1 MCHEKISK
9 EGLEARFEVG
19 EERGV
24 RLGMAKKAYRVA
36 VVGVTGAVGQ
46 EILRVLEKRKFPVS
60 ELVPLASERSAGTEV
75 EFAGKKFKVRKLE
88 AAAFAG
94 VEVAFFS
101 AGATRSREFIPIA
114 RKAGAVVV
122 DNSSAFRMDPEVP
135 LVVPEVN
142 GDLLN
147 AKPGL
152 IANPNCSAAILA
164 VALVPLHR
172 LAGLESVVVAT
183 YQSASGAGAKAMA
196 ELDQQTRDYAAG
208 KELKAEVFPHVLA
221 LNLFSH
227 NSPIGKDGYNEEEQ
241 KMVEE
246 TRKIFGLPH
255 LRMVPTCVR
264 VPVPRAHSEAVVARF
279 SRSISLKQAQE
290 AFAKAAGVRVVD
302 HPEKNLFPM
311 PSQAS
316 GGAGGFGRE
325 DTSGGGRS
333 SIDGVFCQRGSTS
346 ERGRLE
352 CGANYRGASEAGR
365 TARVKESWLTL
376 SRPFRGCRN
385 HPPKRRVYSKGW
397 S

>member
-1 MCHEKISK
+1 
-9 EGLEARFEVG
+9 
-19 EERGV
+19 
-24 RLGMAKKAYRVA
+24 MAKKSYRVA

-46 EILRVLEKRKFPVS
+46 EILRVLERRKFPVS

-75 EFAGKKFKVRKLE
+75 EFAGKKVKVRKLE
-88 AAAFAG
+88 AASFAG

-122 DNSSAFRMDPEVP
+122 DNSSAFRMNPEVP

-142 GDLLN
+142 GDLLD
-147 AKPGL
+147 AKPKL

-164 VALVPLHR
+164 VALAPLHQ

-196 ELDQQTRDYAAG
+196 ELEQQVRDYAAG

-221 LNLFSH
+221 FNLFSH
-227 NSPIGKDGYNEEEQ
+227 NSPMGKDGYNEEEQ

-246 TRKIFGLPH
+246 TRKIFGLPK

-279 SRSISLKQAQE
+279 LKPISRE
-290 AFAKAAGVRVVD
+290 AAKRALEGAAGVRLVD
-302 HPEKNLFPM
+302 EPKKNLFPM
-311 PSQAS
+311 PSHAS
-316 GGAGGFGRE
+316 GELDVFVGRVREVEGDPHSIAFFVSGDQLLKGAAWNAVQIAEELAKRGG
-325 DTSGGGRS
+325 
-333 SIDGVFCQRGSTS
+333 
-346 ERGRLE
+346 LP
-352 CGANYRGASEAGR
+352 A
-365 TARVKESWLTL
+365 
-376 SRPFRGCRN
+376 
-385 HPPKRRVYSKGW
+385 
-397 S
+397 